1 MLVDFQ
7 HFCAKKMSQGIWFPW
22 VIIVKIRSCWKTIG
36 GYPIIVGTL
45 CLACTIFLGL
55 SIASYI
61 RVSAPA
67 SAMVQKEKRTII
79 LDAGHGGEDGGTSSK
94 SGILEKNIN
103 LSIAQK
109 LQALLVSSG
118 FEVIMIRDTDV
129 AVGDANLNTVKERKV
144 SDLKKRLQIM
154 NEHPDALFISIHQ
167 NHFEQSQYHGTQV
180 FYSANHESGKHLA
193 DRIQSSVISLLQS
206 DNNRATKAAEKS
218 IYLLWNSKT
227 PSVIV
232 ECGFLSNETEAQKLS
247 DESYQKQ
254 MAFSIFCGILN
265 YENGNQPLPSES
277 ETVPNVSS
285 DLT

>member
-1 MLVDFQ
+1 MKILFSW
-7 HFCAKKMSQGIWFPW
+7 KKFW
-22 VIIVKIRSCWKTIG
+22 

-45 CLACTIFLGL
+45 CLACAIFLGL
-55 SIASYI
+55 SITSYVRVADQASTM
-61 RVSAPA
+61 A
-67 SAMVQKEKRTII
+67 QGEKRTII

-94 SGILEKNIN
+94 SGLLEKDIN

-129 AVGDANLNTVKERKV
+129 AVGDANLSTVKERKV

-180 FYSANHESGKHLA
+180 FYSANHEAGKLLA
-193 DRIQSSVISLLQS
+193 DSIQSSVVSLLQS
-206 DNNRATKAAEKS
+206 DNNRVTKAAEKS

-247 DESYQKQ
+247 EQSYQKQ

-277 ETVPNVSS
+277 ETASNISS
-285 DLT
+285 NLI